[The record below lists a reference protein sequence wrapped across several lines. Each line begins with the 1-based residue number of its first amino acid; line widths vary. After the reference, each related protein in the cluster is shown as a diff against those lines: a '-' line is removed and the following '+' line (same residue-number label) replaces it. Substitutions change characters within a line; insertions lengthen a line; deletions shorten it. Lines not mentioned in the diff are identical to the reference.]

1 MRRGGPSGGI
11 YCIIGVAVLIWEIL
25 DNCYNYLR
33 RSMGFTASLDTAAA
47 SPFFFSSTA
56 AVEARLSN
64 EAGIDSRD
72 DLILFPISDSC

>member
-11 YCIIGVAVLIWEIL
+11 CCIGPVVLIWEIL

-72 DLILFPISDSC
+72 DLILFPISESC